1 MDPRKETRVTIHEIY
16 IKAPAEQIWE
26 AITSPDWTVK
36 YGYRTAMTYDLKPG
50 GRFAARATPQ
60 MQQFG
65 LPETV
70 VDGEVIEA
78 APPRRLVQTFRFL
91 FSAQNVAEG
100 FTRLTYDIEPTSAGF
115 CRLRITHDVT
125 GAPMMERDVTRTF
138 SERGGGGWS
147 WTLSDLKSLL
157 ETGRPLSG

>member
-1 MDPRKETRVTIHEIY
+1 METSQETRVTIHEIY
-16 IKAPAEQIWE
+16 IKASAEQIWE

-36 YGYRTAMTYDLKPG
+36 YGYRTAMTYELRPG
-50 GRFAARATPQ
+50 GSYVSKATPQ
-60 MQQFG
+60 MRQFG

-78 APPRRLVQTFRFL
+78 LPPRRLVQTFRFL
-91 FSAQNVAEG
+91 FSPQNVAEG
-100 FTRLTYDIEPTSAGF
+100 FTRLTYEIEPAQAGF

-125 GAPMMERDVTRTF
+125 GAPMMERDVTQTF

-157 ETGRPLSG
+157 ETGRPLSD

>member
-1 MDPRKETRVTIHEIY
+1 MESGKEARVTIHEIY

-36 YGYRTAMTYDLKPG
+36 YGYRTAMTYELRPG
-50 GRFAARATPQ
+50 GKYASRATPE
-60 MQQFG
+60 MRQFG

-70 VDGEVIEA
+70 VDGEVLEA
-78 APPRRLVQTFRFL
+78 QAPRKLVQTFRFL
-91 FSAQNVAEG
+91 FSPQNTAEG
-100 FTRLTYDIEPTSAGF
+100 FTRLTYEIEPTTAGF
-115 CRLRITHDVT
+115 CRVRITHDVT

-138 SERGGGGWS
+138 NERGGGGWT

-157 ETGRPLSG
+157 ETGKPLSG